1 MLEKAKKTIRRFNM
15 LAKGDRVV
23 VAVSG
28 GVDSTVLLHI
38 LMNLRGKYHLDLIV
52 AHLNHSM
59 RGEASRRDA
68 RFVEALAKRLGLP
81 FEGRTV
87 DLPSI
92 LKAEKTSPQVAA
104 RRVRYTFF
112 EETLK
117 RHGANRIA
125 TGHTM
130 DDQVETV
137 LMRFLKGTG
146 LRGLRGIPPVRGIYI
161 RPLLEVTR
169 TEVERYATEQGISY
183 TVDSSNEDTRYIRNR
198 IRRELIPLIEEVY
211 NPGIKDDLAR
221 FAFLMA
227 RDEEYIEGEVDKVY
241 SKNILRQDEDGITFN
256 LKDIQK
262 LPEALVARVFIK
274 GVEEVSGSPLY
285 SYHIGDILDLIS
297 RGGAS
302 GSIDLPYGLT
312 LYKEYDLITLT
323 REVHIA
329 TPSFEK
335 GLNVPGDTTIK
346 EIGKTFKTT
355 VLCNQTPGDLMI
367 PPNSELQPLIKSG
380 ANSTVAYF
388 DYNKLNTPLIV
399 RNFIAGDRF
408 RPLGMEGTKKVKELF
423 IERKMPRS
431 HRSKIPIILSG
442 DDIIWVVGLREADW
456 AKVRKDTKKVLRI
469 EVI

>member
-1 MLEKAKKTIRRFNM
+1 M

-28 GVDSTVLLHI
+28 GVDSTVLLYI
-38 LMNLRGKYHLDLIV
+38 LMGVKGEYHLDLIV

-92 LKAEKTSPQVAA
+92 LKAEKTSPQLAA
-104 RRVRYTFF
+104 RRARYTFF

-117 RHGANRIA
+117 RYGANRIA
-125 TGHTM
+125 TGHTR

-146 LRGLRGIPPVRGIYI
+146 LRGLRGIPPIRGVYI
-161 RPLLEVTR
+161 RPLLEISR
-169 TEVERYATEQGISY
+169 TEVERYATEQKISY
-183 TVDSSNEDTRYIRNR
+183 MVDSSNEDTRYLRNR
-198 IRRELIPLIEEVY
+198 IRRELIPLMEKNY
-211 NPGIKDDLAR
+211 NPRIKDDLAR

-227 RDEEYIEGEVDKVY
+227 RDEGYMEGEVDKVY
-241 SKNILRQDEDGITFN
+241 SKTTLRQDEDGITFN
-256 LKDIQK
+256 LKEIQK

-285 SYHIGDILDLIS
+285 SYHIEDILDLIS
-297 RGGAS
+297 KGGAS

-323 REVHIA
+323 REAPIA

-335 GLNVPGDTTIK
+335 GLNVPGTTTIE
-346 EIGKTFKTT
+346 EIGKTFKATI
-355 VLCNQTPGDLMI
+355 LCNQTPGDLMI
-367 PPNSELQPLIKSG
+367 PSNSNPESSSGQTPNS
-380 ANSTVAYF
+380 NVAYF

-408 RPLGMEGTKKVKELF
+408 RPLGMDGTKKIKELF
-423 IERKMPRS
+423 IERKVA
-431 HRSKIPIILSG
+431 RSKRGEIPIVLSG
-442 DDIIWVVGLREADW
+442 REIIWVVGLREADW
-456 AKVRKDTKKVLRI
+456 AKLQNDTRKVLKI